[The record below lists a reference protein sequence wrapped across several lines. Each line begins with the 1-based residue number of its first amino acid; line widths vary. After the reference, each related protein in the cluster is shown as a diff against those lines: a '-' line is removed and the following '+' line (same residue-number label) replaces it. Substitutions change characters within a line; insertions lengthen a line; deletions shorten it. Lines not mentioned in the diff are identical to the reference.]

1 MLRQGIPPLLGK
13 PADWEKGRVA
23 IQEPRRQH
31 QNRDYLKYTIKY
43 FWDLIKNSVA
53 YVLQNI
59 KGSQRKNEL
68 QTDCEN

>member
-1 MLRQGIPPLLGK
+1 MLAAQQTNKLSDKMLRQGIPPLLGK

-43 FWDLIKNSVA
+43 FWDLIKKQCCLCVA
-53 YVLQNI
+53 
-59 KGSQRKNEL
+59 KH
-68 QTDCEN
+68 